1 MNAAARQSTL
11 LYDAARHASLAAAP
25 TAFPRDFQCPDI
37 DTLQRRI
44 DAAQR
49 QLWASGSA
57 GLLIIFQGLDASG
70 KDGCIRRLVR
80 AMDPMGVQVKG
91 FVEPTPVE
99 RRHEFLWRAWPHL
112 PALGEISIFN
122 RSYYEAVMIEKVMTP
137 ALPTV
142 QWADR
147 YKAICDHEQHLINNK
162 VSILKFWLHL
172 GRDEQCERLLK
183 RLDTPERQ
191 WKFTPADIK
200 SWELRDRYL
209 RAASEAIDKTHSN
222 QSPWHI
228 VPADN
233 KAMSRRAIL
242 ECVACEL
249 EKIAGP
255 FPLTDQ
261 ALVAGYRK
269 KLRG

>member
-1 MNAAARQSTL
+1 MNAAVRQSTL
-11 LYDAARHASLAAAP
+11 LYDAARHSPLASAP
-25 TAFPRDFQCPDI
+25 TVFHPDFQCPEL
-37 DTLQRRI
+37 DTLQGRI

-80 AMDPMGVQVKG
+80 SMDPMGVHVKG
-91 FVEPTPVE
+91 FVEPTPIE

-112 PALGEISIFN
+112 PALGGISIFN
-122 RSYYEAVMIEKVMTP
+122 RSYYEAVMIEKVMTLAP
-137 ALPTV
+137 AIG

-147 YKAICDHEQHLINNK
+147 YKAICNHEQHLVNNK
-162 VSILKFWLHL
+162 ISILKFWLHL
-172 GRDEQCERLLK
+172 GRDEQRERLLK
-183 RLDTPERQ
+183 RLDAPERQ

-200 SWELRDRYL
+200 SWEQRDRYL
-209 RAASEAIDKTHSN
+209 TAASEAIDKTHSN
-222 QSPWHI
+222 QAPWHI

-233 KAMSRRAIL
+233 KGLSRQAIL
-242 ECVACEL
+242 ECVAGEL

-255 FPLTDQ
+255 FPRTDQ
-261 ALVAGYRK
+261 ALVASYRK